1 MVRDI
6 RIELMTP
13 TWKDGVLPLYKSRE
27 NGGQSGERSQRAR
40 KRRIYSPNRLLN
52 GIPTHMKN
60 WWTVEDSNFLKVL
73 SNYHDDRQLSPATPA
88 HEIGQDER
96 IRTFIFLAPN

>member
-1 MVRDI
+1 
-6 RIELMTP
+6 
-13 TWKDGVLPLYKSRE
+13 
-27 NGGQSGERSQRAR
+27 
-40 KRRIYSPNRLLN
+40 
-52 GIPTHMKN
+52 MKN

-73 SNYHDDRQLSPATPA
+73 SNYHDDRQLSSATPA

>member
-1 MVRDI
+1 MAGKKWWGILMSLLNHALSSVHPSSVEGMRRIKSLNSAPLKLVRDI

-27 NGGQSGERSQRAR
+27 NGGQSGERSQRAF

-52 GIPTHMKN
+52 GIPTH
-60 WWTVEDSNFLKVL
+60 
-73 SNYHDDRQLSPATPA
+73 
-88 HEIGQDER
+88 
-96 IRTFIFLAPN
+96 